1 MKSRREFVKN
11 SALAAT
17 ALIAANP
24 LHALATAASPFQGI
38 FSNGNKFLLLYTA
51 NLQKGDSGS
60 ALEFIQRSGQD
71 TNALLINAGHSSDS
85 RNSAIDHD
93 LSFFTTEDMLAP
105 EYRIIHKGGIRTG
118 IIRVAAGEQEAV
130 QKVNRLS
137 AFLKKE
143 KDCRVVVCFSELG
156 YKHKKGTDDLTLAAR
171 STNLD
176 IIIGVHAQNSKG
188 RPMVA
193 FNSKRSEVFIHS
205 VVAGDFAVGKIEIG
219 FDRQGRKRHVSL
231 VNELP
236 RNNNRAMA
244 AS

>member
-24 LHALATAASPFQGI
+24 LHALAAAASPFQGI
-38 FSNGNKFLLLYTA
+38 FSNGNKFLLFYTA
-51 NLQKGDSGS
+51 NLQKGDSGN

-71 TNALLINAGHSSDS
+71 ANALLLNAGHTSDGL
-85 RNSAIDHD
+85 NSAINHD
-93 LSFFTTEDMLAP
+93 LTFFTTGEMLAP
-105 EYRIIHKGGIRTG
+105 EYRIINKGGIRTG
-118 IIRVAAGEQEAV
+118 IIRVAAGEQGAV
-130 QKVNRLS
+130 QKVNRL
-137 AFLKKE
+137 AVFLKKD
-143 KDCRVVVCFSELG
+143 KDCRIVVCLSELG

-171 STNLD
+171 STDLD
-176 IIIGVHAQNSKG
+176 IIIGVHARNPKG

-193 FNSKRSEVFIHS
+193 FNSQKSEVFIHP
-205 VVAGDFAVGKIEIG
+205 VVAGEFAVGKIEIG

-236 RNNNRAMA
+236 RNKNRAMA